1 MALTSSLPENQLIK
15 SMKIMH
21 KLAFLLTL
29 SLLCLSSLQA
39 ATWTVNTSLDNNL
52 GSTTNRTGSLR
63 FCIDNAASG
72 DDIVFDPIT
81 DGNPIILSLGILS
94 IVNKDIELL
103 GNGRDLTV
111 VDGNNLQ
118 GILEVNSSIAT
129 ASHNFTIQAL
139 TVRNGRSSS
148 GAGGI
153 STLGINVIF
162 NNIRI
167 HNCMGPS
174 GGGMRFQSDKDVSF
188 SINNSL
194 FDQNSTGDF
203 GGGVN
208 IDFFQ
213 QYQPNINAIFTQSTF
228 LSNNARRSGGIY
240 SFGFNNTLQL
250 DRCTVSGNVADFGG
264 GVESIGGQLTILSS
278 TITRNKSVLSVS
290 FFPNAAGVGF
300 FGSGGSIL
308 TIQNSIVANNDGP
321 AVNDLDL
328 NTGIFT
334 SLGHNL
340 IGDHTGVV
348 SFLNTDQTGSIQNP
362 LDPELT
368 PLGNYGGSN
377 PTHLPLCSSPALN
390 MGDPSIVGLDQR
402 GQPRTGTINGGQPD
416 IGATEFQWPVF
427 DGAALQ
433 KVCKGTCNRVE
444 IVPSADLGYWSGI
457 STSFSTSL
465 FGHVPNPTGIYSAC
479 VPVSNQDLTV
489 FFNMM
494 DQNGCQ
500 FQSELDFQVKP
511 KCDGFMDI
519 CCNFGGNGNS
529 SNKVFNIGELSLI
542 AYPNPSTDGIVRLKL
557 DGEFDL
563 EAFTE
568 NSMQLQALDIDGQIA
583 LEITVTT
590 QELKSGT
597 AILDV
602 SNLPKGLYHLH
613 LVNDQISGE
622 VSTKIIW

>member
-1 MALTSSLPENQLIK
+1 
-15 SMKIMH
+15 MKIMH

-29 SLLCLSSLQA
+29 SLLRLSSLQA

-52 GSTTNRTGSLR
+52 GNTTNRTGSLR

-72 DDIVFDPIT
+72 DDIVFAAST
-81 DGNPIILSLGILS
+81 DGNPVLLTNGVLNIVNKSLTIKGNGPDLTIIDGNSSSQIIKVGSTLMPTYFDLNIIGMTLRNGFTSLNQLGAGIDFDGDNLFIENCKFYGNQEASVAMRDRTSSPSIFHLKDSQVYNNSGSFYSGIFCKGGATRNSRFLMENSSIYGNQGFVSGLGILQADTEITNS
-94 IVNKDIELL
+94 TIS
-103 GNGRDLTV
+103 GNSGV
-111 VDGNNLQ
+111 A
-118 GILEVNSSIAT
+118 ILFS
-129 ASHNFTIQAL
+129 
-139 TVRNGRSSS
+139 
-148 GAGGI
+148 
-153 STLGINVIF
+153 GINA
-162 NNIRI
+162 
-167 HNCMGPS
+167 S
-174 GGGMRFQSDKDVSF
+174 S
-188 SINNSL
+188 
-194 FDQNSTGDF
+194 
-203 GGGVN
+203 
-208 IDFFQ
+208 
-213 QYQPNINAIFTQSTF
+213 
-228 LSNNARRSGGIY
+228 
-240 SFGFNNTLQL
+240 
-250 DRCTVSGNVADFGG
+250 
-264 GVESIGGQLTILSS
+264 ELTIVSS
-278 TITRNKSVLSVS
+278 TIIENQSSYIASAVFMGQAGTAYLS
-290 FFPNAAGVGF
+290 
-300 FGSGGSIL
+300 
-308 TIQNSIVANNDGP
+308 NSIVANNIFNNQNRDIQLDGS
-321 AVNDLDL
+321 
-328 NTGIFT
+328 T
-334 SLGHNL
+334 SMSSGGFNI
-340 IGDHTGVV
+340 IGNGTNISNFSPH
-348 SFLNTDQTGSIQNP
+348 STDQFGTTSNP

-465 FGHVPNPTGIYSAC
+465 FGHVPNPTGIYTAC

-529 SNKVFNIGELSLI
+529 SNKVFNVGELSLI
-542 AYPNPSTDGIVRLKL
+542 AYPNPSTDGIVKLKL

-597 AILDV
+597 AVLDV